1 MSEFK
6 LNHVNFTDL
15 GDIVVLDNGTSRAE
29 VSIDLFVSQLDALI
43 VLLSVTQSEAKDDGY
58 KNGFEDGYSDGK
70 YDGGCH
76 RCRQ

>member
-6 LNHVNFTDL
+6 LNYVNFTDL

-43 VLLSVTQSEAKDDGY
+43 DLLSVTQSEAKGDGY

-70 YDGGCH
+70 YDGGCY